1 MLLFIL
7 SPAAE
12 RKPALKNAFR
22 ARGNPLQCP
31 SMAQSN
37 NSPALSV
44 SVVIPVLNAARYL
57 PALFEAFAT
66 QEGVQPREIIL
77 VDSMSTD
84 DTVKIAQ
91 AHPLA
96 RVVPIHNFTHG
107 RSRNLGAREATGD
120 VIVVLSQDARP
131 QDSRWLSRLVAPFE
145 DPRVAATYSRQVP
158 RDDANPMETFFLQH
172 RFPPGEPVRRERT
185 GPGELTLEQV
195 FFSNVSAA
203 IRRSVL
209 LQFPFDE
216 ELIMSE
222 DQQFSRD
229 LLNAG
234 YAVVYCPES
243 IVVHSHNYSLRVC
256 VRRYFD
262 SVYSLTKI
270 FPAHGFATSSAMG
283 LSYLRHEMTFM
294 ATHHPFWLPYYL
306 LYNLAKIA
314 GTLLAHVGDRLPLW
328 MLRRVSLHSYHWERR

>member
-1 MLLFIL
+1 
-7 SPAAE
+7 
-12 RKPALKNAFR
+12 
-22 ARGNPLQCP
+22 
-31 SMAQSN
+31 MAQQSN
-37 NSPALSV
+37 ISAQPRV

-57 PALFEAFAT
+57 PALFEAIAT
-66 QEGVQPREIIL
+66 QEEIQPQEIIL

-91 AHPLA
+91 AHPLT

-120 VIVVLSQDARP
+120 LIVVLSQDARP
-131 QDSRWLSRLVAPFE
+131 QDRHWLSRLVKPFE
-145 DPRVAATYSRQVP
+145 DSRVAATYSRQVP
-158 RDDANPMETFFLQH
+158 REDANPMETFFLQH
-172 RFPPGEPVRRERT
+172 RFPPGPPVRREHT
-185 GPGELTLEQV
+185 GTGELTLEQV

-216 ELIMSE
+216 EIIMSE

-243 IVVHSHNYSLRVC
+243 IVVHSHNYSLAIC

-262 SVYSLTKI
+262 SVYSLTQI
-270 FPAHGFATSSAMG
+270 FPAHGFGTSSTMG
-283 LSYLRHEMTFM
+283 LSYLRHETVFM
-294 ATHHPFWLPYYL
+294 ITHHPFWLPYYL

-328 MLRRVSLHSYHWERR
+328 LLRRVSLHSYHWERPAQPNAPS